1 MVLWMI
7 DLFVSAVIVVGVLV
21 ILSKT
26 VREEK
31 KYKEIKAADRRI
43 KRELE
48 KKVRWGSISG

>member
-1 MVLWMI
+1 MI

>member
-1 MVLWMI
+1 MI
-7 DLFVSAVIVVGVLV
+7 DLFVSAVIVVGLV
-21 ILSKT
+21 GLVS

-48 KKVRWGSISG
+48 KKVR